1 MSQVDLVAVQD
12 LLRIR
17 HLHGPSMQTTSTPSL
32 EDVPKLPQL
41 VIAVQLVALSASCH
55 DSPTCLN
62 TILHWDNLCKI
73 IAAGW
78 RRHGVEHLHLPRRL
92 SKASSTA
99 CSSRIALA
107 RRESH
112 SGLGSCSHPSEV
124 EVQAVTRME

>member
-55 DSPTCLN
+55 DSATRLN
-62 TILHWDNLCKI
+62 TNLNGM
-73 IAAGW
+73 ATW
-78 RRHGVEHLHLPRRL
+78 QRHHGVEHLHLPTAPLEGVSHRL
-92 SKASSTA
+92 VESN
-99 CSSRIALA
+99 CA
-107 RRESH
+107 RQE
-112 SGLGSCSHPSEV
+112 GKP
-124 EVQAVTRME
+124 